1 MPDQIWA
8 LVMFAL
14 VATGSPG
21 GATTLAA
28 ASGARFGYG
37 RSVPLILGIALAL
50 AGLVAV
56 SGAGLATTL
65 QTAPV
70 LELSIKA
77 VGSIYLIW
85 LAARIG
91 LAGPPMPMQS
101 DEETPISLVG
111 GVMLLM
117 INPKAWAMALGVASS
132 FSKLASG
139 PILLSGLMALVF
151 ALSAYLSLTLWALAG
166 GLAARALS
174 ADWHW
179 HLFNGTMAV
188 LLIASVLQLW
198 V

>member
-8 LVMFAL
+8 LVVFAL

-21 GATTLAA
+21 GATTLATV
-28 ASGARFGYG
+28 SGARFGYG
-37 RSVPLILGIALAL
+37 RSVPLIIGMALAL

-56 SGAGLATTL
+56 SGVGLATTL

-70 LELSIKA
+70 LELSVKA

-91 LAGPPMPMQS
+91 LAGPPLPTQS
-101 DEETPISLVG
+101 DEETPIGLVSG
-111 GVMLLM
+111 IILLM

-139 PILLSGLMALVF
+139 PLVLGGILALVF
-151 ALSAYLSLTLWALAG
+151 ALSAYLSLTIWALAG
-166 GLAARALS
+166 GLVARWLS
-174 ADWHW
+174 AEWHW
-179 HLFNGTMAV
+179 HLFNGTMA
-188 LLIASVLQLW
+188 LLLTASIVQLW

>member
-21 GATTLAA
+21 GATTLAT

-37 RSVPLILGIALAL
+37 RSVPLILGMALAL

-56 SGAGLATTL
+56 SGVGLAATL

-70 LELSIKA
+70 LELSAKA

-85 LAARIG
+85 LAARIS
-91 LAGPPMPMQS
+91 LAGPPSPTQT
-101 DEETPISLVG
+101 DEETPISLVS
-111 GVMLLM
+111 GVILLM
-117 INPKAWAMALGVASS
+117 VNPKAWAMALGVASS
-132 FSKLASG
+132 FSKLASSPLVLG
-139 PILLSGLMALVF
+139 GILALVF
-151 ALSAYLSLTLWALAG
+151 ALSACLSLTIWALAG
-166 GLAARALS
+166 GLVARWLS
-174 ADWHW
+174 AEWHW
-179 HLFNGTMAV
+179 HLFNGTMA
-188 LLIASVLQLW
+188 LLLTVSIIQLW